1 MGTAPTSSPLIRSSQ
16 NAAAGAMGSM
26 GGGASRT
33 MGTSSGAEMRGSTAA
48 GDRDFTDA
56 WRQPGAAVPLG
67 QLADVRV
74 VTGPPMIKDENG
86 VLVGYVFA
94 DIDQTQRDLG
104 GWVDDAKA
112 VVASQLMLPSGYRLQ
127 WTGQYEFLAEMEDRL
142 RYIVPLTLLLVIAL
156 LYMSMRGWPQTLL
169 VLSSLPFAVAGSVWL
184 LAFMDYNLS
193 TAVWV
198 GLIAV
203 AGVAA
208 ETGIVMVVYL
218 DEAFARYVREGRITS
233 PDDVDAAVIEGASA
247 RVRPLVMTVATTVLG
262 LLPLLWEAGVGAD
275 VSARTAAP
283 VVGGLWSCMV
293 LTLLV
298 IPAAYAMWRRHQVRV
313 AQQTELVAVSE
324 GGAI

>member
-1 MGTAPTSSPLIRSSQ
+1 MGGRSVSTPM
-16 NAAAGAMGSM
+16 ASGGAMSVTQQTSLIGVGSD
-26 GGGASRT
+26 SLDLLEQYRL
-33 MGTSSGAEMRGSTAA
+33 
-48 GDRDFTDA
+48 
-56 WRQPGAAVPLG
+56 PGAAVPLG
-67 QLADVRV
+67 ELADVRI

-94 DIDQTQRDLG
+94 DIDPTQRDLG

-112 VVASQLMLPSGYRLQ
+112 LVEAQLRLPTGYRLQ
-127 WTGQYEFLAEMEDRL
+127 WTGQYEFLAQMEDRL
-142 RYIVPLTLLLVIAL
+142 RYIIPLTLLLVVAL
-156 LYMSMRGWPQTLL
+156 LYLSMRGWPQTLL

-184 LAFMDYNLS
+184 LALMHYNLS
-193 TAVWV
+193 TAAWV

-218 DEAFARYVREGRITS
+218 DEAFERHMREGRIHKLE
-233 PDDVDAAVIEGASA
+233 DVDAAVVEGASA
-247 RVRPLVMTVATTVLG
+247 RVRPLLMTVATTVLG

-283 VVGGLWSCMV
+283 VVGGLWSCMF

-298 IPAAYAMWRRHQVRV
+298 LPAAYSMWRRHQVR
-313 AQQTELVAVSE
+313 ALLAVSLPREAATTSE
-324 GGAI
+324 GAA

>member
-1 MGTAPTSSPLIRSSQ
+1 MTAMLSTP
-16 NAAAGAMGSM
+16 NMGSVQ
-26 GGGASRT
+26 
-33 MGTSSGAEMRGSTAA
+33 TSA
-48 GDRDFTDA
+48 DFIEQ

-67 QLADVRV
+67 ELADVRI

-86 VLVGYVFA
+86 ILVGYVFA
-94 DIDQTQRDLG
+94 DIDPTQRDLG
-104 GWVDDAKA
+104 GWVEDAKA
-112 VVASQLMLPSGYRLQ
+112 LVALNLKLPTGYRLQ
-127 WTGQYEFLAEMEDRL
+127 WTGQYEFLDEMEARL
-142 RYIVPLTLLLVIAL
+142 RYIIPLTLVLVVGL
-156 LYMSMRGWPQTLL
+156 LYLSTSGWPQTFL

-184 LAFMDYNLS
+184 LALMDYNLS

-218 DEAFARYVREGRITS
+218 DEAFERYVREGRIHA
-233 PDDVDAAVIEGASA
+233 PAHVDAAVVEGAGA

-262 LLPLLWEAGVGAD
+262 LLPLLWESGVGAD

-298 IPAAYAMWRRHQVRV
+298 LPAAYAMWRRHHVRV
-313 AQQTELVAVSE
+313 AIAALVRNHGPASSA
-324 GGAI
+324 GPA